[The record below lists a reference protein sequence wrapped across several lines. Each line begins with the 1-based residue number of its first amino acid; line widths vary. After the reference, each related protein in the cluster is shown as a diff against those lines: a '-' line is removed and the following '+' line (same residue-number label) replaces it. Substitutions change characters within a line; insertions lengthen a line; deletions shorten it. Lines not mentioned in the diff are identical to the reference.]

1 MKVNYNISAII
12 ANNTLG
18 LNDRNLSASTER
30 LSSGYKIN
38 HGKDNPAGLAMAK
51 RMNSQIRG
59 LSQASQSASD
69 GISVVETAEG
79 ALAEVHDMLQ
89 RMNELAIKSA
99 NGTMAEG
106 DRKMVQEE
114 ADQLKEEII
123 RIANTTEFN
132 GKNLL
137 GGDCDLKGYSDDE
150 SIKVRYYADEV
161 SPGHYGINITNA
173 VLDDDGNIEQ
183 DTFEAGLGDG
193 NYPDNCTITTDG
205 NKIIIKNDDTFEVK
219 LQLTQSI
226 TLANPGDPAKSIDLN
241 LTGIGAMV
249 MQIGANEGQVLEVR
263 IPTISLDDMGIED
276 LDLMTQDDATEGI
289 DKIKGAID
297 YVSSVRS
304 RLGAYQNRL
313 EHSVASLDITHE
325 NMTGAYS
332 RLMDVDMSTE
342 MIEYTK
348 NQVLVQSSTSMLAQA
363 NERPSQILQ
372 LLQ

>member
-12 ANNTLG
+12 ANNTLA
-18 LNDRNLSASTER
+18 LNDRNLTASTER

-69 GISVVETAEG
+69 GISIVETAEG

-89 RMNELAIKSA
+89 RMNELAIKA
-99 NGTMAEG
+99 ATGTLSDG
-106 DRKMVQEE
+106 DRTMLQEE
-114 ADQLKEEII
+114 ADQLKSEIM
-123 RIANTTEFN
+123 RIAETTEFN

-137 GGDCDLKGYSDDE
+137 GGDCDLKGYSTDA
-150 SIKVRYYADEV
+150 SINVKYYSDEV
-161 SPGHYGINITNA
+161 NAGPYKIHITKAEFDENGDIDPDTLQIELIEGRFPENA
-173 VLDDDGNIEQ
+173 V
-183 DTFEAGLGDG
+183 
-193 NYPDNCTITTDG
+193 ITAKD
-205 NKIIIKNDDTFEVK
+205 NKITIKDDNTFVLK
-219 LQLTQSI
+219 LELTSDVDDKDI
-226 TLANPGDPAKSIDLN
+226 GLN
-241 LTGIGAMV
+241 LTGIGAMRL
-249 MQIGANEGQVLEVR
+249 QIGANEGQVLDIR
-263 IPTISLDDMGIED
+263 IPKISLDDMGIQE
-276 LDLMTQDDATEGI
+276 LDLRTQDGGTRGI
-289 DKIKGAID
+289 DQVAEAIE

-313 EHSVASLDITHE
+313 EHSVSSLDITHE

-363 NERPSQILQ
+363 NERPSQVLQ

>member
-38 HGKDNPAGLAMAK
+38 HAKDNPAGLAIAK

-89 RMNELAIKSA
+89 RLNELSVKAA
-99 NGTMAEG
+99 HGALTDE
-106 DRKMVQEE
+106 DRAMIQEE
-114 ADQLKEEII
+114 AAQLKDEIV
-123 RIANTTEFN
+123 RISDTTEFN

-137 GGDCDLKGYSDDE
+137 GGDCDLKGYTDTE
-150 SIKVRYYADEV
+150 GVKVNYYADEV
-161 SPGHYGINITNA
+161 NPGPYSLTGVTA
-173 VLDDDGNIEQ
+173 TLDAEGNI
-183 DTFEAGLGDG
+183 DPNTFTASLGAGT
-193 NYPDNCTITTDG
+193 YAENCTITTEG
-205 NKIIIKNDDTFEVK
+205 NRIIIKNDDTFEVK
-219 LQLTQSI
+219 LEVT
-226 TLANPGDPAKSIDLN
+226 KSIANADVSLD
-241 LTGIGAMV
+241 LTGIGAMRL
-249 MQIGANEGQVLEVR
+249 QIGANEGQTLDIR
-263 IPTISLDDMGIED
+263 IPTISLSDMGIEE
-276 LDLMTQDDATEGI
+276 LDLSTVEGGTLGI
-289 DKIKGAID
+289 EQVAGALE

-313 EHSVASLDITHE
+313 EHSVSSLDITNE
-325 NMTGAYS
+325 NMTAAYS
-332 RLMDVDMSTE
+332 RMMDVDMSEE

-348 NQVLVQSSTSMLAQA
+348 DQVLVQSSTSMLAQA

>member
-38 HGKDNPAGLAMAK
+38 HAKDNPAGLAIAK

-89 RMNELAIKSA
+89 RMNELAVKA
-99 NGTMAEG
+99 AHGALTDE
-106 DRKMVQEE
+106 DRQMIQEE
-114 ADQLKEEII
+114 AAQLKEEIV
-123 RIANTTEFN
+123 RIADTTEFN

-137 GGDCDLKGYSDDE
+137 GGDCDLKGYTDTE
-150 SIKVRYYADEV
+150 GVKVNYYADEV
-161 SPGHYGINITNA
+161 DPGPYTLTGVTA
-173 VLDDDGNIEQ
+173 TLDADGKI
-183 DTFEAGLGDG
+183 DPATLSATLGDG
-193 NYPDNCTITTDG
+193 SYPANCTVTAEG
-205 NKIIIKNDDTFEVK
+205 NNIIIKNDDDFEIK
-219 LQLTQSI
+219 LEVTQSI
-226 TLANPGDPAKSIDLN
+226 AGADIALD
-241 LTGIGAMV
+241 LTGIGAMRLQV
-249 MQIGANEGQVLEVR
+249 GANEGQVLDIR
-263 IPTISLDDMGIED
+263 IPKISLKDMGIQD
-276 LDLMTQDDATEGI
+276 LDLSTAEG
-289 DKIKGAID
+289 GALGIEQVSVALE
-297 YVSSVRS
+297 YVSSIRS

-313 EHSVASLDITHE
+313 EHSVSSLDITNE
-325 NMTGAYS
+325 NMTAAYS
-332 RLMDVDMSTE
+332 RLMDVDMSEE

-348 NQVLVQSSTSMLAQA
+348 DQVLVQSSTSMLAQA